1 MSIAKQS
8 SDRPRRLRDR
18 AAREHALITA
28 AGKLFASRGYEATT
42 TRGIAFQ
49 ARCAEGL
56 IHRYFGGKSG
66 LLTALIQSRVARDL
80 KRMNTRLIPAR
91 RLDEEILHLVAFEVN
106 RVWGDRDFFKVFI
119 PCAICHPA
127 IGRVARSIGPKRR
140 AEAIAERLK
149 HFAEARRL
157 SPREIEMVA
166 YFIGVVTFMFGFLQP
181 AVLRDDRRHA
191 RELALAITRTFVRGF
206 LSRDG
211 K

>member
-80 KRMNTRLIPAR
+80 KRMNTRLTPAR

-149 HFAEARRL
+149 SFADHRGH
-157 SPREIEMVA
+157 PQQEIEAIAHFVEVVA
-166 YFIGVVTFMFGFLQP
+166 FMFGFLHP
-181 AVLRDDRRHA
+181 VVLGQDRGDA
-191 RELALAITRTFVRGF
+191 RKVALSITKVFVRGF
-206 LSRDG
+206 LSRG
-211 K
+211 GN